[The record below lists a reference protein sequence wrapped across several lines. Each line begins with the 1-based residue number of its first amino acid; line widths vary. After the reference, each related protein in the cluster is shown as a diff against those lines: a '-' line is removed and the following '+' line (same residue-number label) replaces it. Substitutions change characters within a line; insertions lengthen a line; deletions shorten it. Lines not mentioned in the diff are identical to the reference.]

1 MGNNEYM
8 KLYEQF
14 KPMIIKLVN
23 RWSRIGVIEYD
34 DLMQIALL
42 ALIAAHNTYDETR
55 GKKFSS
61 YVYDII
67 EYRMRKEIYI
77 VDKKNK
83 NKPTISLNTV
93 IENGEGDTAE
103 LIDLIADKVDIQEEL
118 EEKLMLQTYKREIE
132 KYLDANKSNICI
144 LRWFEDCPYE
154 YIKKVTGISN
164 IHGTLREARMALIRK
179 SLLFRN
185 EYKRIHNIDDY
196 SHTERLALLDS

>member
-1 MGNNEYM
+1 MSNEEYM

-14 KPMIIKLVN
+14 KPMIIKLCN
-23 RWSRIGVIEYD
+23 KWSRIGVIEYD

-42 ALIAAHNTYDETR
+42 ALIHAYNTYDETR

-83 NKPTISLNTV
+83 NKPAISLNTV
-93 IENGEGDTAE
+93 MQNSEGDTAE
-103 LIDLIADKVDIQEEL
+103 LIDSIADKVDLQEEL
-118 EEKLMLQTYKREIE
+118 EDKLMLQTYKREIE

-144 LRWFEDCPYE
+144 LRWFEDMSYE
-154 YIKKVTGISN
+154 YITKVTGINN
-164 IHGTLREARMALIRK
+164 IYSTLREARMTLIRK

-185 EYKRIHNIDDY
+185 EYKRIHHIDEYD
-196 SHTERLALLDS
+196 TEKLALLDS